1 MYNRYMQLRQGGEA
15 PHREAERRP
24 HPAPR
29 PAQGAGISPAGE
41 LSAGLKSILSSALG
55 NRIEPGDLLLYL
67 VLLLLYLEREDEELL
82 IVLAALVVLNFSEED
97 HSGSR
102 KS

>member
-15 PHREAERRP
+15 PREAERRP

-29 PAQGAGISPAGE
+29 PVQGTGKGPAGE
-41 LSAGLKSILSSALG
+41 ISAGLKSILSSALG

-67 VLLLLYLEREDEELL
+67 VLLLLYLEQEDEELL
-82 IVLAALVVLNFSEED
+82 IVLAALVVLSFSED
-97 HSGSR
+97 NHSGSR